1 LLIRFEYYFVD
12 KDCVYVS
19 KHSTAFVNY
28 LVNLY
33 ALLIL
38 LIYFSYNNIKMY
50 MQDTDS
56 KKSLSAM
63 SHMLAAAESGV

>member
-1 LLIRFEYYFVD
+1 
-12 KDCVYVS
+12 VS